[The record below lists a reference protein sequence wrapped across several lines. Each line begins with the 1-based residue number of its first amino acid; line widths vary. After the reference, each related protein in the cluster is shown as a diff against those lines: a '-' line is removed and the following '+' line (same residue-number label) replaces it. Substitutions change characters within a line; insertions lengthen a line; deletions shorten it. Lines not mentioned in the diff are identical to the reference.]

1 MTPNSAELQKC
12 LNDAKFNIQM
22 AWYVELLWN
31 LNEFC
36 A

>member
-1 MTPNSAELQKC
+1 MTPNSVELQEG
-12 LNDAKFNIQM
+12 LNDAKFNTQM
-22 AWYVELLWN
+22 AWNELLWN